1 MLTMEVVKELCR
13 AIALENTGLSDD
25 SLSGEVS
32 GIVYRCDVVDC
43 GEVDITNRH
52 IDVEYSFGD
61 CYEIAEGTPLYQ
73 RLSGLCGLPPEPD
86 EGERILY
93 QW

>member
-1 MLTMEVVKELCR
+1 M
-13 AIALENTGLSDD
+13 
-25 SLSGEVS
+25 
-32 GIVYRCDVVDC
+32 
-43 GEVDITNRH
+43 
-52 IDVEYSFGD
+52 EYSFGD

>member
-25 SLSGEVS
+25 SLSEEVS

-43 GEVDITNRH
+43 GDVVITDRH
-52 IDVEYSFGD
+52 AAVPALIRTVRPAAG
-61 CYEIAEGTPLYQ
+61 AGRGGTD
-73 RLSGLCGLPPEPD
+73 SLPVVRRRRRYGCDGVGPHP
-86 EGERILY
+86 R
-93 QW
+93 